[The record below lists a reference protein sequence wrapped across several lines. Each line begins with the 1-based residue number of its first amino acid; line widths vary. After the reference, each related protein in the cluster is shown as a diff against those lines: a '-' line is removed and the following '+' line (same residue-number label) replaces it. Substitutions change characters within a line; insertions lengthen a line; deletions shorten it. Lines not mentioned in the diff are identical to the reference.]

1 MVRDSMVFYRSFADA
16 IKELDDDDQLDAFW
30 NIVSYALDGIEP
42 DKKGPARAVYLMAKP
57 QIDTNNKR
65 YTSGKQPKCK
75 QTGSEMEANRE
86 QTISKPESNENV
98 NVNVNVNENVNANV
112 NENENGN
119 EKKKKTFI
127 PPAPE
132 DVSTYCQEK
141 GFDIDPEAFVD
152 FYASK
157 GWMIGKNKMIDW
169 KAAVRTWVR
178 SQRPKR
184 QEKTAEPNVFD
195 EWRNA

>member
-65 YTSGKQPKCK
+65 YASGKQPKCK

-86 QTISKPESNENV
+86 QTISKPEA
-98 NVNVNVNENVNANV
+98 NENVNA

-141 GFDIDPEAFVD
+141 GYDIDPEAFVD

-169 KAAVRTWVR
+169 KAAVRTWAR
-178 SQRPKR
+178 SQRPQR

>member
-30 NIVSYALDGIEP
+30 NIVGYALDGIEP

-65 YTSGKQPKCK
+65 YASGKQPKGK
-75 QTGSEMEANRE
+75 QTGSEMEANSE
-86 QTISKPESNENV
+86 QTISKPEANENV
-98 NVNVNVNENVNANV
+98 NVNVNENVNVNANV

-132 DVSTYCQEK
+132 DVSAYCQEK
-141 GFDIDPEAFVD
+141 GYDIDPEAFVD

-169 KAAVRTWVR
+169 KAAVRTWMR
-178 SQRPKR
+178 SQRPQR